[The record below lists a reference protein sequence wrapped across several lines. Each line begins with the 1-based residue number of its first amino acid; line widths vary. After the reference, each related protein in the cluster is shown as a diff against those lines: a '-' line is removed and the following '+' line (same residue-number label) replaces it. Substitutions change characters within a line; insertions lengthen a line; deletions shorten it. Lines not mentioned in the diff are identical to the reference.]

1 MSGRDRILERIG
13 NALARSPQDSPVTLE
28 NRPEEVS
35 ARLRGARRSTL
46 PGVGDDLIATLIR
59 QMESVLMSVVRLQQA
74 DESPAAVQLY
84 LASQEIEAGEPG
96 SVTIAPAL
104 SSLQWPSA
112 YRSGPASGEERVG
125 ITPCIAAVAET
136 GSVVLAS
143 GPQTPAGLNFLPETH
158 IIMVYESQVVRYVD
172 DVFPQLR
179 QYTSMPRAINFVTG
193 PSRTADIEQT
203 LEIGAHGPRRMH
215 VLLIAGRPALS

>member
-1 MSGRDRILERIG
+1 MQGTAFDIAMSNHDPV
-13 NALARSPQDSPVTLE
+13 AFVAAARE
-28 NRPEEVS
+28 AA
-35 ARLRGARRSTL
+35 ARLQPFALPEAEYLAWRRQVT
-46 PGVGDDLIATLIR
+46 
-59 QMESVLMSVVRLQQA
+59 
-74 DESPAAVQLY
+74 
-84 LASQEIEAGEPG
+84 ASQEIEAGEPG

-215 VLLIAGRPALS
+215 VLLIAGRPELS